1 MRRLASLVLVAGLL
15 AAVLLPLGATSAAA
29 SARAASALAAPLR
42 ASSDLP
48 AVDPAYV
55 YGQLA
60 YMATHFQRREA
71 GYDTNL
77 PVTQNGHDEFA
88 DYWQAEMLRDLDG
101 FGAAARRD
109 PFTVQGWRGRPAV
122 VPAFNVEVTVP
133 GQTHPEQIVVIG
145 CHYDGEASSTQSA
158 NDDGSGCAIE
168 LAVAKAMAGYWR
180 AHHVYPARTL
190 RFVIFDAEEQGVY
203 GSFHYVNATV
213 NGDGANIVAMFN
225 EEQNGIAY
233 PLRFLGKASNPVLPF
248 YTMLS
253 PLQSNELYPNQDQ
266 LSPARRDALTRFR
279 VLMAQAV
286 PAVFAQFQALGY
298 STLDY
303 QDAAGHPV
311 AQPIFTADDASRQVQ
326 LQDDAIG
333 SSDQIPFTL
342 AGVPDATF
350 IGNFTYYDSATT
362 PPPWSYP
369 YDQPQD
375 TIELMNTYASGQSTE
390 ANALRLSLALPGM
403 LTTWMLNQPDVLGSV
418 ASDGKPIAAISDV
431 GRTIAGQPLAL
442 DAQASFAPAGSGALS
457 YAWDLGDGTHLNGQA
472 VQHTYATP
480 GAYSLILTVSGS
492 GGARTITKSLTVAQ
506 QAPQYTNPYAGF
518 QLDGVPQPNPLV
530 TLPVPHNQPRAAV
543 TPTAAGS
550 RTAGGSRVNLGG
562 VLLYTALALAALI
575 VVAALGLV
583 LSRRRSKRE

>member
-1 MRRLASLVLVAGLL
+1 VRRLASLVLLAGLL
-15 AAVLLPLGATSAAA
+15 ASTLLPLSAATAAARAPAA
-29 SARAASALAAPLR
+29 SASAVRRAPP
-42 ASSDLP
+42 DLP

-55 YGQLA
+55 YEQLA

-101 FGAAARRD
+101 FGAVARRD
-109 PFTVQGWRGRPAV
+109 PFTVQGWSGRLAK

-133 GQTHPEQIVVIG
+133 GQTHPEQMVVIG

-168 LAVAKAMAGYWR
+168 LAVAKAMADYWR
-180 AHHVYPARTL
+180 AHHIYPARTL

-203 GSFHYVNATV
+203 GSFHYLNATV
-213 NGDGANIVAMFN
+213 NGDSANIVAMFN

-248 YTMLS
+248 YTVLS
-253 PLQSNELYPNQDQ
+253 PLQNNGLYPHQDQ

-279 VLMAQAV
+279 ALMAQAV

-298 STLDY
+298 TTLDY
-303 QDAAGHPV
+303 QNDASQPV
-311 AQPIFTADDASRQVQ
+311 TQPVFTADDASRQVQ
-326 LQDDAIG
+326 LQDDEIG

-342 AGVPDATF
+342 AGAPDATF
-350 IGNFTYYDSATT
+350 IGNFTYYDRAPT

-375 TIELMNTYASGQSTE
+375 TIQLMNTYASGQSS
-390 ANALRLSLALPGM
+390 AAKALELSLALPGM
-403 LTTWMLNQPDVLGSV
+403 LTTWMLSQPDVLGSV
-418 ASDGKPIAAISDV
+418 TSDGKPIAAISDV
-431 GRTIAGQPLAL
+431 GPTVAGQPLAL
-442 DAQASFAPAGSGALS
+442 DAKASFAPSGSGALS
-457 YAWDLGDGTHLNGQA
+457 YAWDFGDGTRLSGQA
-472 VQHTYATP
+472 VQHSYATS
-480 GAYSLILTVSGS
+480 GTYSLTLTVSGP
-492 GGARTITKSLTVAQ
+492 GGARTVAKSLTVTP
-506 QAPQYTNPYAGF
+506 QAPVYINPYARF
-518 QLDGVPQPNPLV
+518 QQSGVPPSNPLV
-530 TLPVPHNQPRAAV
+530 TLPVPRDQPGAAA
-543 TPTAAGS
+543 TPTVPGS
-550 RTAGGSRVNLGG
+550 RTSGGSRVNLGG
-562 VLLYTALALAALI
+562 VLLYTAFALAALI
-575 VVAALGLV
+575 VVAALVLV